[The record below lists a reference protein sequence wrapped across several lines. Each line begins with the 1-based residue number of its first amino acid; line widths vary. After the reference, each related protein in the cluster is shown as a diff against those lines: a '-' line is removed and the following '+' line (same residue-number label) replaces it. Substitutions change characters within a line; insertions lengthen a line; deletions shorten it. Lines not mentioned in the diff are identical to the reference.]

1 MDIPFID
8 LDAQEKVIGKKLE
21 GAVETVL
28 QHKKFINGPEVSVF
42 EESLAKFANVNNAI
56 TCGSGT
62 DALLLPLMAI
72 GVGEGDAVFVPSFTF
87 VATAEVV
94 SLLKATPFF
103 VDVDMKTFNID
114 PEIFIELNE
123 SIQSE
128 VLQLLSIDSLI
139 KIIKRL
145 ESDNAIKI
153 LENLSKEVK
162 EKVLE
167 KLPPKDK
174 FLLQEGLSYPE
185 DSAAR
190 IMQREFTAVPSNWT
204 VGQTIDY
211 LRENKDLPE
220 EFLEIFIVDNEFK
233 PIGTVPSSRVLR
245 TSRDL
250 KMNSIMREMPVLISV
265 NMDKEEVG
273 LTFENY
279 NLVSAGVVN
288 KENKLVGMITA
299 DDVVTVV
306 QEEAEEDALR
316 LAGVGDEEITD
327 SVMLKTKRRFNWL
340 LLNLFTALLATWV
353 ISFFGAS
360 IEQMVA
366 LAFLMPIVASM
377 GGNAGMQT
385 LAVTIRAIA
394 TKELSKSNFNRVVGK
409 EFLIGIL
416 NGIIFAIITAIIV
429 QLWFKELNLSILI
442 GISMVLNMIVAGLFG
457 ILVPVSLKKLN
468 IDPALAS
475 SVFVTTITDV
485 IGFLSFLGLGSFY
498 FLN

>member
-1 MDIPFID
+1 MTLVKSTGNKKVNFDFNKEFID
-8 LDAQEKVIGKKLE
+8 TFSKKIQSNDVQFVNQTLKD
-21 GAVETVL
+21 L
-28 QHKKFINGPEVSVF
+28 H
-42 EESLAKFANVNNAI
+42 ESDVANLIENLSNDSRTKLIEIEA
-56 TCGSGT
+56 
-62 DALLLPLMAI
+62 
-72 GVGEGDAVFVPSFTF
+72 
-87 VATAEVV
+87 
-94 SLLKATPFF
+94 
-103 VDVDMKTFNID
+103 FNID
-114 PEIFIELNE
+114 PDIFIELNE

-128 VLQLLSIDSLI
+128 VLLLLSVDSII
-139 KIIKRL
+139 KIVKRL
-145 ESDNAIKI
+145 ESDDSIKI
-153 LENLSKEVK
+153 LENL
-162 EKVLE
+162 EKDKKKLVLE

-174 FLLQEGLSYPE
+174 FLLEEGLSYPE

-190 IMQREFTAVPSNWT
+190 IMQREFTAVPSNWS

-220 EFLEIFIVDNEFK
+220 EFLEIFIVDNDFK

-245 TSRDL
+245 TSREA
-250 KMNSIMREMPVLISV
+250 KMNSIMIEMPVLISV

-273 LTFENY
+273 HTFENY
-279 NLVSAGVVN
+279 SLVSAGVVN
-288 KENKLVGMITA
+288 KNNKLVGMITA

-306 QEEAEEDALR
+306 QEEAEEDVLR

-327 SVMLKTKRRFNWL
+327 SVIVKTKRRFNWL

-353 ISFFGAS
+353 ISNFGAS

-394 TKELSKSNFNRVVGK
+394 TKELSSSNFNRVVGK
-409 EFLIGIL
+409 EFVIGIL
-416 NGIIFAIITAIIV
+416 NGIIFAIITGVIV
-429 QLWFKELNLSILI
+429 QLWFKQINLSMLI
-442 GISMVLNMIVAGLFG
+442 GVSMILNMIVAGLFG
-457 ILVPVSLKKLN
+457 ILVPVSLKKMN

-485 IGFLSFLGLGSFY
+485 IGFLSFLGLGSYY

>member
-1 MDIPFID
+1 MALLKSTGNKKVN
-8 LDAQEKVIGKKLE
+8 LDFNKE
-21 GAVETVL
+21 
-28 QHKKFINGPEVSVF
+28 FINTFSEKIKIGNIEFINQTLKDLHEADVANLIENLNPDTRIKLIEL
-42 EESLAKFANVNNAI
+42 ES
-56 TCGSGT
+56 
-62 DALLLPLMAI
+62 
-72 GVGEGDAVFVPSFTF
+72 
-87 VATAEVV
+87 
-94 SLLKATPFF
+94 
-103 VDVDMKTFNID
+103 FNIN

-123 SIQSE
+123 SIQGE
-128 VLQLLSIDSLI
+128 VLQLLSIDSVI

-153 LENLSKEVK
+153 LENLEKDTKV
-162 EKVLE
+162 KVLD

-174 FLLQEGLSYPE
+174 FLLEEGLSFPE

-211 LRENKDLPE
+211 LREDKDLPA
-220 EFLEIFIVDNEFK
+220 EFLEIFIVDNDFK

-245 TSRDL
+245 TSRDS
-250 KMNSIMREMPVLISV
+250 KMNSIMIEMPVLISA

-273 LTFENY
+273 HTFENY

-288 KENKLVGMITA
+288 KNNKLVGMITA

-306 QEEAEEDALR
+306 QEEAEEDVLR

-353 ISFFGAS
+353 ISNFGAS

-394 TKELSKSNFNRVVGK
+394 TKELSKTNFNRVVGK

-416 NGIIFAIITAIIV
+416 NGIIFAIITAVIV
-429 QLWFKELNLSILI
+429 QLWFKQLNLSLLI
-442 GISMVLNMIVAGLFG
+442 GVSMILNMIVAGLFG

-468 IDPALAS
+468 VDPALAS

-485 IGFLSFLGLGSFY
+485 IGFLSFLGLGSYY

>member
-1 MDIPFID
+1 MA
-8 LDAQEKVIGKKLE
+8 LLKSTGKKKVNLDFNKE
-21 GAVETVL
+21 
-28 QHKKFINGPEVSVF
+28 FINSFSEKIENGNIEFINQTLKDLHEADVANLIENLTSSTRIKLI
-42 EESLAKFANVNNAI
+42 ELES
-56 TCGSGT
+56 
-62 DALLLPLMAI
+62 
-72 GVGEGDAVFVPSFTF
+72 
-87 VATAEVV
+87 
-94 SLLKATPFF
+94 
-103 VDVDMKTFNID
+103 FNIN

-128 VLQLLSIDSLI
+128 VLQLLSIDSII

-153 LENLSKEVK
+153 LENLEKATK
-162 EKVLE
+162 EKVLN

-174 FLLQEGLSYPE
+174 FLLEEGLSYPE

-211 LRENKDLPE
+211 LREDKDLPE
-220 EFLEIFIVDNEFK
+220 EFLEIFIVDNDFK

-250 KMNSIMREMPVLISV
+250 KMNSIMTEMPVLISA
-265 NMDKEEVG
+265 NMDQEEVG
-273 LTFENY
+273 HTFENY

-288 KENKLVGMITA
+288 KNNKLVGMITA

-306 QEEAEEDALR
+306 QEEAEEDVLR

-353 ISFFGAS
+353 ISNFGAS

-394 TKELSKSNFNRVVGK
+394 TKELSETNFNRVVGK

-416 NGIIFAIITAIIV
+416 NGIIFAIITAVIV
-429 QLWFKELNLSILI
+429 QLWFKQLNLSLLI
-442 GISMVLNMIVAGLFG
+442 GVSMILNMIVAGLFG